1 MKQKEQIYMQYI
13 CANPECDCMFLDKD
27 VKGRMT
33 PIKGF
38 YCPDCQAKGFKNPEV
53 RPKKK
58 VVEAQLKNLKC
69 NQLTIPLEGR
79 KNPSILNENA
89 SVDVMEDK

>member
-1 MKQKEQIYMQYI
+1 MTKEQIFMQYI
-13 CANPECDCMFLDKD
+13 CANKLCDCMFLDKD

-33 PIKGF
+33 PIKGTF
-38 YCPDCQAKGFKNPEV
+38 CTSCLEKGFKNPDK

-58 VVEAQLKNLKC
+58 LVETQLRNLKC

-79 KNPSILNENA
+79 KNESEITET
-89 SVDVMEDK
+89 DKGDTNDTNK

>member
-1 MKQKEQIYMQYI
+1 MAKEQIFMQYI
-13 CANPECDCMFLDKD
+13 CANKLCDCIFLDKD

-33 PIKGF
+33 PIKGL
-38 YCPDCQAKGFKNPEV
+38 YCPDCLAKGFKNPDK

-58 VVEAQLKNLKC
+58 LVETQLRNLKC

-79 KNPSILNENA
+79 KNSPVLNENI
-89 SVDVMEDK
+89 SVDVMGG